1 MIYEQLI
8 LIRGAGD
15 LASGIA
21 LRLRRAGFRVVM
33 TEIAAPTTI
42 RRTVAFSQAVF
53 DGEAVVEGVTARLAA
68 GPEEVPELLERGV
81 LPVLVDP
88 EARCRERLRPDAL
101 VDAILAKRNLGTRI
115 TDAPVV
121 IGVGPGFTAGLD
133 CHAAVETM
141 RGHSLGRVLYEG
153 SPLPNTDLPGLIGGF
168 AGERVLRAPADG
180 SFRESLRIGDRV
192 RAGDVAGWVGDA
204 PMRCTLDGVLRGLL
218 ASGIRVHKGMKA
230 GDVDPRNDPSYCLT
244 ASDKALAIGG
254 GVLEAILHFTRQRRT
269 ACAAGTTL

>member
-1 MIYEQLI
+1 MNDTKLI

-21 LRLRRAGFRVVM
+21 LRLWRAGMQVVM
-33 TEIAAPTTI
+33 TEIARPTTI
-42 RRTVAFSQAVF
+42 RRTVAFSQAVIA
-53 DGEAVVEGVTARLAA
+53 GACRVEDVEARLAA
-68 GPEEVPELLERGV
+68 DPAEALALLDRGF

-88 EARCRERLRPDAL
+88 ELRCREALQPDAL
-101 VDAILAKRNLGTRI
+101 VDAILAKRNLGTSI

-141 RGHSLGRVLYEG
+141 RGHTLGRVLYTG
-153 SPLPNTDLPGLIGGF
+153 APLPNTNIPGLIGGF

-180 SFRESLRIGDRV
+180 IFREALQIGDRV
-192 RAGDVAGWVGDA
+192 KVGDVAGWVGEA
-204 PMRCTLDGVLRGLL
+204 PMNCTLDGVLRGLL
-218 ASGIRVHKGMKA
+218 ASGIPVHKGMKA
-230 GDVDPRNDPSYCLT
+230 GDVDPRNDPSYCKT

-254 GVLEAILHFTRQRRT
+254 GVLEAILHFS
-269 ACAAGTTL
+269 